1 LNRYAIENLFGIEG
15 LNIAWYGIIISCDN
29 RTPNSPVSQNQSTEK
44 ASESVPATSKP
55 AQSAA
60 SIDVDLTK
68 ISSTMVYSE
77 VYNMMLSPDNYTEKP
92 LK

>member
-1 LNRYAIENLFGIEG
+1 MNRYAIENLFGIEG
-15 LNIAWYGIIISCDN
+15 LNIAWYGIIITCDN

-55 AQSAA
+55 AQSAD